1 MTDYLDSLDVCRLL
15 TEACEAAG
23 GQKHWCSLHAI
34 SPSYVSNVLHAR
46 SEPGRA
52 VLSALGLV
60 RVAMYRK
67 REEATL

>member
-23 GQKHWCSLHAI
+23 GQRNWCMRHAV

-46 SEPGRA
+46 SEPGKA

-67 REEATL
+67 STEAAQ